1 MGAKKCM
8 VSRRADSRTWNGEG
22 EKDRKCLMR
31 SKVELSEL
39 SGDNREKGGYHNTSD
54 LYMDITCTYLVACS
68 LSNASGA
75 PDRLTCTMGCGEDCK
90 DDDSAN

>member
-1 MGAKKCM
+1 
-8 VSRRADSRTWNGEG
+8 
-22 EKDRKCLMR
+22 MR
-31 SKVELSEL
+31 II
-39 SGDNREKGGYHNTSD
+39 GRKGGIINNSD

-68 LSNASGA
+68 LSSASGA